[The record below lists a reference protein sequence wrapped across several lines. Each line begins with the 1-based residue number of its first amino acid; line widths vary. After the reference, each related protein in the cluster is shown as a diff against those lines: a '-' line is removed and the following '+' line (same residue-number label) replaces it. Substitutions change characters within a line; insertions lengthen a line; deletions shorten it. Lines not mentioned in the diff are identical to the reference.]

1 MKHGYQVYK
10 LTLGNNC
17 SLLISV
23 ITLERIAKFRTGLE
37 VQSKKFIKVAQKT
50 SIKGKIQKNRINE
63 SESVR
68 LQVEH

>member
-37 VQSKKFIKVAQKT
+37 VQSKKFIKVAQKAST
-50 SIKGKIQKNRINE
+50 KGEIQKNRINE